1 VKFAVVMLVS
11 LSIDVSGNFFQCRHT
26 IKVRTAQGEG
36 KESMFSRLGK
46 IAKK

>member
-1 VKFAVVMLVS
+1 MKFAVVMLVS